1 MIFMKIRLYPI
12 KIYLITP
19 IITFFV
25 IFNLFLIF
33 LSFFWVLFQVR
44 NSGEQVFLHY
54 NVLFGVDRIGDY
66 HQIFN
71 LFFIAVLF
79 FIINFLFSW
88 FFYSR
93 DKMISYFFNIF
104 SIVVN
109 IFIFIAS
116 VLLVF
121 INT

>member
-1 MIFMKIRLYPI
+1 MKIRLYPI

-19 IITFFV
+19 IISFFV
-25 IFNLFLIF
+25 IFNLFLLF

-71 LFFIAVLF
+71 LFFSAVLF

-109 IFIFIAS
+109 IFVFIAS